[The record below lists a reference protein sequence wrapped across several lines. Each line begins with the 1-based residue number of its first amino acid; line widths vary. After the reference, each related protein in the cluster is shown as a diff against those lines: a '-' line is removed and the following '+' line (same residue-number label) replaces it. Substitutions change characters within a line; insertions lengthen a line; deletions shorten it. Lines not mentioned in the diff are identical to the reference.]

1 MQKLTLEEITII
13 IPTYK
18 RSKFLFKN
26 LKFWESF
33 NTNIIVLDGSHV
45 SIKKK
50 KFDLFKNNIKYFFK
64 KNSNFEERL
73 YLASLSIKTPYCVI
87 LGDDEIHSPWALN
100 KSINFLKKNR
110 DYGCC
115 IGRCVG
121 FKAVGKYLNLWPE
134 KTIQSKHFVNQKNSL
149 VRLNYHIKNYT
160 PSTLYAVHKLKSFKF
175 STKLFK
181 NFKFDSPYI
190 QETVF
195 ELLSAAYSKCKVL
208 SYLSWFRN
216 FENNPVID
224 KNSKRLYFLSDW
236 FNNKKNLKVIK
247 ELKKSIVDSILKLNE
262 NDKKTIRNNI
272 DYILNYRVLSDKKNL
287 KEAKLRYKF
296 KDNNFVEKT
305 FNRVKI
311 FFKFILIKK
320 NIGEF
325 CFFIDKKKYNYY
337 LLHNAKIKFITKEL
351 NFINSFL
358 LGKNDI
364 KNR

>member
-1 MQKLTLEEITII
+1 M
-13 IPTYK
+13 
-18 RSKFLFKN
+18 
-26 LKFWESF
+26 
-33 NTNIIVLDGSHV
+33 
-45 SIKKK
+45 
-50 KFDLFKNNIKYFFK
+50 
-64 KNSNFEERL
+64 
-73 YLASLSIKTPYCVI
+73 
-87 LGDDEIHSPWALN
+87 
-100 KSINFLKKNR
+100 
-110 DYGCC
+110 
-115 IGRCVG
+115 
-121 FKAVGKYLNLWPE
+121 
-134 KTIQSKHFVNQKNSL
+134 
-149 VRLNYHIKNYT
+149 
-160 PSTLYAVHKLKSFKF
+160 
-175 STKLFK
+175 
-181 NFKFDSPYI
+181 
-190 QETVF
+190 
-195 ELLSAAYSKCKVL
+195 L

-236 FNNKKNLKVIK
+236 FNNEKNLKVIK
-247 ELKKSIVDSILKLNE
+247 ELKKSIVNLILKLNE
-262 NDKKTIRNNI
+262 NDKKTIKNNI
-272 DYILNYRVLSDKKNL
+272 DYILNYRVFLDKKNL

-296 KDNNFVEKT
+296 KDDNFVEKT